1 MKITIPKPK
10 HLGVEYAQQ
19 FQDKSVVA
27 AYRYR
32 FPYPDAVFTI
42 LVGLISDS
50 PRAVLDVGC
59 GTGAIA
65 RPVAALVDRVDAVD
79 FSAAMIEAGKRLLGG
94 DAKNLRWIE
103 GAVEQAPLN
112 PPYAL
117 ITAGQSLHWMD
128 WDVVMPRFR
137 DALTLN
143 GYLAIVAEETL
154 PAPWDARLSEIIS
167 RCSTNREFQPYDL
180 IDELERR
187 GLFEKQGETKTEP
200 VSFSESIDDFIE
212 ACHSRNGFSRE
223 RMDKPSALAFDNE
236 VKNLLM
242 PFVEHG
248 QVHFEYLATIT
259 WGKPM

>member
-10 HLGVEYAQQ
+10 HLGVEYARQ

-32 FPYPDAVFTI
+32 FPYPDEVFTI
-42 LVGLISDS
+42 LVGLISDA
-50 PRAVLDVGC
+50 PRTVLDVGC

-65 RPVAALVDRVDAVD
+65 RPIAAFVDRVDAVD
-79 FSAAMIEAGKRLLGG
+79 FSAVMIEEGKRLPGG

-103 GAVEQAPLN
+103 SAVEQAPLN

-137 DALTLN
+137 DALSPN
-143 GYLAIVAEETL
+143 GYLAIIGEETL
-154 PAPWDARLSEIIS
+154 PAPWDAHLSEIIS
-167 RCSTNREFQPYDL
+167 RYSTNRDFQPYNLLDG
-180 IDELERR
+180 LERR
-187 GLFEKQGETKTEP
+187 GLFEKRGETKTEP
-200 VSFSESIDDFIE
+200 VSFTESIDDFIE

-223 RMDKPSALAFDNE
+223 RMDKSSALEFDDE
-236 VKNLLM
+236 VRDLLA
-242 PFVEHG
+242 PFTEQG
-248 QVHFEYLATIT
+248 QIRFEYLATST